1 MNIKRI
7 SSLALIAAAT
17 LASIPAYAQND
28 AASTTAASPA
38 PTKKEMRAQ
47 NRAVER
53 AIRKSFAKV
62 KDLDATGIFIIPR
75 GGNVTLEGDV
85 PEAAQIDLAVQ
96 AATAT
101 AGVTH
106 VNNRLTIRYPGN

>member
-1 MNIKRI
+1 MSIKRI
-7 SSLALIAAAT
+7 SSLALVAAAAF
-17 LASIPAYAQND
+17 ASIPAYSQND
-28 AASTTAASPA
+28 SASTTAASPA

-47 NRAVER
+47 NRALER

-85 PEAAQIDLAVQ
+85 PEAGQIQLAGQ

-101 AGVTH
+101 TGVTH
-106 VNNRLTIRYPGN
+106 VNNRITVRYPGN